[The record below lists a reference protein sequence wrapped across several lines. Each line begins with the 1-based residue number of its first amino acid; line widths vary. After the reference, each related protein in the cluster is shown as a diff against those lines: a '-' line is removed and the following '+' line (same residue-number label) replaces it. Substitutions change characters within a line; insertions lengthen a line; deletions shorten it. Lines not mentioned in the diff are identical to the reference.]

1 MSLARQDLERC
12 VPDNADWLNHQVYQ
26 SSTTTTMTVVRT
38 RTWRIPISVS
48 TVSVPD
54 SHTVSSFPSS
64 SLFLITV
71 RQKDARIQRDGELS
85 DSDDEGMGGRRHR
98 QNHGESNE
106 KPSSRRKGKSPEK
119 RDTNGGS
126 ASPKADKKKRVNG
139 EKVGNGTPG
148 LDSEAP
154 PAPKGTVVSTG
165 AIIATGELEGGE
177 VNEDT
182 DMKANGTDTPTNQSA
197 DVDMDA
203 VNSEIENEKATGQ
216 INKVGTEAKGADESG
231 AIPPAPTAG

>member
-1 MSLARQDLERC
+1 
-12 VPDNADWLNHQVYQ
+12 
-26 SSTTTTMTVVRT
+26 MTVVKMRI
-38 RTWRIPISVS
+38 WRIPISVS

-54 SHTVSSFPSS
+54 SQTVPSFPSS
-64 SLFLITV
+64 SFFLITV

-119 RDTNGGS
+119 RDTNGGPV
-126 ASPKADKKKRVNG
+126 SPKMDKKKRVNG

-165 AIIATGELEGGE
+165 AIIATGELEDGE
-177 VNEDT
+177 VEEDAE
-182 DMKANGTDTPTNQSA
+182 MKATGTGTPTNQSA